1 MSAEKAKMGQFTV
14 RGCSDGSNDHTDGFL
29 DPKDSGLLL
38 FRPQL
43 NAFVAPTL
51 SLDLLN
57 CLLFN
62 LSPAANPQ
70 TAESRPRTNISCYL
84 SEQNGFNSGYIKSRK
99 LQYERYGATQ
109 RYARVDA
116 ILAGE
121 RVCITSL
128 SRRVY
133 TYLSRIG
140 GRIRST
146 FLPSQMAL
154 GTRAGSRMTSLSSH
168 RGYK

>member
-84 SEQNGFNSGYIKSRK
+84 SEQNGFNSGYIKSRE

-121 RVCITSL
+121 RVCMRPHSL
-128 SRRVY
+128 DVPAVSD
-133 TYLSRIG
+133 G
-140 GRIRST
+140 FGD
-146 FLPSQMAL
+146 A
-154 GTRAGSRMTSLSSH
+154 AGSRMTSLSSH